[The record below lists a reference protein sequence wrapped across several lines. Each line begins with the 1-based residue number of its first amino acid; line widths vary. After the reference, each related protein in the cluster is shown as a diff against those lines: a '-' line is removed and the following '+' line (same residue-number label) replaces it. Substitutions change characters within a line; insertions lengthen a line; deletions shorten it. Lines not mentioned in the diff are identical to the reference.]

1 MELVAF
7 DLDGTL
13 TDRDV
18 FREFIVRIRPP
29 MQRLAALADVGRY
42 GLGLMDNAALKQSI
56 LRRWFRSGAERER
69 TVEEAVAAAATSA
82 FPEVI
87 AWLRGYQRD
96 GYPVVV
102 ATGSPRFLAQPVLE
116 RLGLEQLPLLA
127 TEASWDGDELSFR
140 SCHGA
145 AKLERLREAYPDTEL
160 GLVVSDS
167 EVDRPAMAAARAWVM
182 VSGGQRGGAEGS
194 FPGAQP

>member
-13 TDRDV
+13 TGRDV
-18 FREFIVRIRPP
+18 FREFIVRIRPR
-29 MQRLAALADVGRY
+29 MQRLVALAHVGRY
-42 GLGLMDNAALKQSI
+42 GMGLMGNDALKQSI
-56 LRRWFRSGAERER
+56 LRRWFRSGAEREL
-69 TVEEAVAAAATSA
+69 TVAQAVQAAADSA
-82 FPEVI
+82 FPDLI
-87 AWLRGYQRD
+87 AWLRSYQSD

-102 ATGSPRFLAQPVLE
+102 ATGSPRFLAQPVLD
-116 RLGLEQLPLLA
+116 RLGLHDFPLLA
-127 TEASWDGDELSFR
+127 TEARWDDGELSFR

-167 EVDRPAMAAARAWVM
+167 EIDRPAMAAARAWVM
-182 VSGGQRGGAEGS
+182 VSGGQRGSAEGS
-194 FPGAQP
+194 FPGIQL